1 MSVTVVI
8 ALTVENH
15 DKFEVVFTERA
26 SARAEAGLEA
36 KAYKDIDDANRV
48 VVIGTAP
55 SKEAFMGFMTSH
67 EQQEAMKAGG
77 IQGPPDV
84 TFLKQI

>member
-36 KAYKDIDDANRV
+36 KAY
-48 VVIGTAP
+48 
-55 SKEAFMGFMTSH
+55 MGFMTSH
-67 EQQEAMKAGG
+67 EQQEALKAGG